1 MRPNRHRAD
10 ALAAGLLVAL
20 TAVPMAGPTLATP
33 AGGFYARDAEG
44 WFWYREPPVPV
55 PVEPPTSAEPPR
67 APVQP
72 DLSERAPSEPIAEV
86 SPGPAP
92 LSAHWFREHLDTY
105 RDRAID
111 DPSPENVAVYLH
123 LQRIAM
129 DKSSRFARVSERVVQ
144 GDPVLDEITRRPT
157 ANFGANLAD
166 KQASA
171 AGDALLERLAGETA
185 LWFFFRSDC
194 PYCDAQAP
202 LLEALAQRYGFAV
215 LAVSLDGAGL
225 ADGTFPAFQVDR
237 GQAEALGVIS
247 TPAMFLARPDQGA
260 VAPIA
265 QGLLSLAQLR
275 DRIVL
280 AAVQAGWASEAEASR
295 LRAGPADRG
304 SAAATLTALPEDPR
318 ALLEALRATVLP
330 DTRTDTSQAPR

>member
-1 MRPNRHRAD
+1 MRPRAD

-20 TAVPMAGPTLATP
+20 TTGPTLAAP

-44 WFWYREPPVPV
+44 WFWYREPPLPV

-67 APVQP
+67 APIEP
-72 DLSERAPSEPIAEV
+72 KPSEPSEPVAEV
-86 SPGPAP
+86 SPGPTP
-92 LSAHWFREHLDTY
+92 LSAHWFRENLDTY

-129 DKSSRFARVSERVVQ
+129 DKSSRFSRVSERVVQ

-225 ADGTFPAFQVDR
+225 ADRTFPAFDIDR

-280 AAVQAGWASEAEASR
+280 AAVQAGWVTEAEASR
-295 LRAGPADRG
+295 LRAGPADAR
-304 SAAATLTALPEDPR
+304 SAAATLSALPEDPT

-330 DTRTDTSQAPR
+330 DTRPDIRPDTHQAPR

>member
-1 MRPNRHRAD
+1 MRPRAD
-10 ALAAGLLVAL
+10 ALAAGLLVVL
-20 TAVPMAGPTLATP
+20 TAGPTSATS

-44 WFWYREPPVPV
+44 WFWYREPPLPEPV
-55 PVEPPTSAEPPR
+55 PVVPAPSAEPPQ
-67 APVQP
+67 APVEP
-72 DLSERAPSEPIAEV
+72 MPPAPVAEVSV
-86 SPGPAP
+86 SPGPVP
-92 LSAHWFREHLDTY
+92 LSAQWFREHLDTY

-202 LLEALAQRYGFAV
+202 LLEALAQRYGFSV

-225 ADGTFPAFQVDR
+225 ADGTFPAFEIDR

-280 AAVQAGWASEAEASR
+280 AAVQAGWVSEAEASR
-295 LRAGPADRG
+295 LRSGPADAR
-304 SAAATLTALPEDPR
+304 SAAATLSALPEDPS
-318 ALLEALRATVLP
+318 ALLDALRATVLP
-330 DTRTDTSQAPR
+330 ETRSYIRPDSIQAPR

>member
-1 MRPNRHRAD
+1 M
-10 ALAAGLLVAL
+10 
-20 TAVPMAGPTLATP
+20 
-33 AGGFYARDAEG
+33 
-44 WFWYREPPVPV
+44 PVPV
-55 PVEPPTSAEPPR
+55 VPPPSAEPPR
-67 APVQP
+67 AFDPEP
-72 DLSERAPSEPIAEV
+72 SERAPSEPVAEV

-92 LSAHWFREHLDTY
+92 LSAQWFREHLDTY

-129 DKSSRFARVSERVVQ
+129 DKSTRFARVSERVVQ

-225 ADGTFPAFQVDR
+225 ADGTFPAFDIDR

-280 AAVQAGWASEAEASR
+280 AAVQAGWVTEAEANRIRS
-295 LRAGPADRG
+295 GPADAR
-304 SAAATLTALPEDPR
+304 SAAATLAALPEDPS

-330 DTRTDTSQAPR
+330 DTRSDTRPDSSQAPR

>member
-1 MRPNRHRAD
+1 MRPRAD
-10 ALAAGLLVAL
+10 ALAAGLLIAL
-20 TAVPMAGPTLATP
+20 TAGPTPAAP

-55 PVEPPTSAEPPR
+55 VPPPTAEPP
-67 APVQP
+67 PVSVEL
-72 DLSERAPSEPIAEV
+72 DRSERAPSEPVAEV
-86 SPGPAP
+86 SAGPAP
-92 LSAHWFREHLDTY
+92 LSAEWFREHLDTY

-129 DKSSRFARVSERVVQ
+129 DKSTRFARVSERVVQ

-225 ADGTFPAFQVDR
+225 ADGTFPAFQIDR

-247 TPAMFLARPDQGA
+247 TPAMFLARPEQGA

-280 AAVQAGWASEAEASR
+280 AAVQAGWVSEAEASR
-295 LRAGPADRG
+295 LRSGPADAR
-304 SAAATLTALPEDPR
+304 SAAATLSALPDDPSV
-318 ALLEALRATVLP
+318 LLDALRATVLP
-330 DTRTDTSQAPR
+330 DTRPDSSQAPR

>member
-1 MRPNRHRAD
+1 MRRRAE

-20 TAVPMAGPTLATP
+20 TAAPTPAAP

-55 PVEPPTSAEPPR
+55 PVVPPPSAEPPR
-67 APVQP
+67 ASVEP
-72 DLSERAPSEPIAEV
+72 DLSERAPPAPVAEV

-225 ADGTFPAFQVDR
+225 ADGTFPAFQIDR

-280 AAVQAGWASEAEASR
+280 AAVQAGWVSEAEASR
-295 LRAGPADRG
+295 IRSGPADARG
-304 SAAATLTALPEDPR
+304 AAATLAALPEDPR

-330 DTRTDTSQAPR
+330 DTRSDIRHDTSQAPR

>member
-1 MRPNRHRAD
+1 MRPRAD
-10 ALAAGLLVAL
+10 AFAAGLLVAL
-20 TAVPMAGPTLATP
+20 TAGPTAGPTLAAP

-44 WFWYREPPVPV
+44 WFWYREPPVPA
-55 PVEPPTSAEPPR
+55 PITEQPPKSIE
-67 APVQP
+67 
-72 DLSERAPSEPIAEV
+72 ERPSEPVAE
-86 SPGPAP
+86 SPPAP
-92 LSAHWFREHLDTY
+92 DPIPAPATLSAQWFREHLDTY

-129 DKSSRFARVSERVVQ
+129 DKSTRFARVSERVVQ

-225 ADGTFPAFQVDR
+225 ADGTFPAFDIDR

-280 AAVQAGWASEAEASR
+280 AAVQAGWVTEAEASR
-295 LRAGPADRG
+295 IRSGPADAR
-304 SAAATLTALPEDPR
+304 SAAATLTALPEDPT

-330 DTRTDTSQAPR
+330 DTLQAPR

>member
-1 MRPNRHRAD
+1 MRPRAD
-10 ALAAGLLVAL
+10 ALAVGFLVVL
-20 TAVPMAGPTLATP
+20 TAGPTFAAP

-55 PVEPPTSAEPPR
+55 PIEAPPNAESPPASGETDPFDR
-67 APVQP
+67 P
-72 DLSERAPSEPIAEV
+72 PSEPVAEV

-92 LSAHWFREHLDTY
+92 LSAQWFREHLDAY

-144 GDPVLDEITRRPT
+144 SDPVLDEITRRPT

-194 PYCDAQAP
+194 SFCDAQAP

-225 ADGTFPAFQVDR
+225 QDGTFPAFDIDR

-275 DRIVL
+275 ERIVL
-280 AAVQAGWASEAEASR
+280 AAVQAGWVSETEASR
-295 LRAGPADRG
+295 IRSGLADAR
-304 SAAATLTALPEDPR
+304 SAAATLSALPEDPS
-318 ALLEALRATVLP
+318 ALLGVLRATVLP
-330 DTRTDTSQAPR
+330 DTLQAPR

>member
-1 MRPNRHRAD
+1 MRPRAD
-10 ALAAGLLVAL
+10 ALAAGLLVVL
-20 TAVPMAGPTLATP
+20 TTGPTLEAS
-33 AGGFYARDAEG
+33 AGGFYTRDAEG
-44 WFWYREPPVPV
+44 WFWYREPPLPEPV
-55 PVEPPTSAEPPR
+55 PVVPAPSVEPPQ
-67 APVQP
+67 APVEP
-72 DLSERAPSEPIAEV
+72 KLSEPSEPVAEV

-92 LSAHWFREHLDTY
+92 LSAHWFRENLDTY

-144 GDPVLDEITRRPT
+144 GDPLLDEITRRPT

-166 KQASA
+166 KQASV

-225 ADGTFPAFQVDR
+225 ADGTFPAFDIDR

-247 TPAMFLARPDQGA
+247 TPAMFLARPEQGA

-275 DRIVL
+275 DRVVL
-280 AAVQAGWASEAEASR
+280 AAVQAGWVSEAEASR
-295 LRAGPADRG
+295 LRAGAADRG
-304 SAAATLTALPEDPR
+304 SAAATLTALPEDPS
-318 ALLEALRATVLP
+318 ALLKALRATVLP
-330 DTRTDTSQAPR
+330 DTHQAPR

>member
-1 MRPNRHRAD
+1 M
-10 ALAAGLLVAL
+10 
-20 TAVPMAGPTLATP
+20 
-33 AGGFYARDAEG
+33 
-44 WFWYREPPVPV
+44 PVPV
-55 PVEPPTSAEPPR
+55 VPPPSAEPPR
-67 APVQP
+67 AFDPEP
-72 DLSERAPSEPIAEV
+72 SERAPSEPVAEV

-171 AGDALLERLAGETA
+171 AGDALLERLAGDTA

-225 ADGTFPAFQVDR
+225 ADGTFPAFDIDR

-280 AAVQAGWASEAEASR
+280 AAVQAGWVTEAEANRIRS
-295 LRAGPADRG
+295 GPADAR
-304 SAAATLTALPEDPR
+304 SAAATLAALPEDPS

-330 DTRTDTSQAPR
+330 DTRSDTRPDSSQAPR

>member
-1 MRPNRHRAD
+1 MRPRAD

-20 TAVPMAGPTLATP
+20 TAGPTPAAP

-44 WFWYREPPVPV
+44 WFWYREPPVPAPITEQPSK
-55 PVEPPTSAEPPR
+55 PVEES
-67 APVQP
+67 
-72 DLSERAPSEPIAEV
+72 PSEPVAA
-86 SPGPAP
+86 SPPAPEPIQAPAP

-129 DKSSRFARVSERVVQ
+129 DKSTRFARVSERVVQ

-225 ADGTFPAFQVDR
+225 ADGTFPAFDIDR

-280 AAVQAGWASEAEASR
+280 AAVQAGWVNEAEASR
-295 LRAGPADRG
+295 LRAGPADAR
-304 SAAATLTALPEDPR
+304 SAAATLSALPEDPR

-330 DTRTDTSQAPR
+330 DTRPDSSQAPR